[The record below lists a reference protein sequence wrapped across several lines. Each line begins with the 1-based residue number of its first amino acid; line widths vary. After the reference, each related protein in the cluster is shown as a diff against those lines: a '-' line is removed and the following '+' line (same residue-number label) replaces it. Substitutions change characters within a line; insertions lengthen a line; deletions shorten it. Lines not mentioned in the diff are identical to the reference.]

1 MNVNISLDLQAIISA
16 ATSTERIQPIVD
28 KAISE
33 AIKSAIQDAT
43 GYRSE
48 FINALKAQLAAALP
62 SGLSIADTARFQ
74 LVMNQAVTEAVRGEN
89 GAMIQAAMKAA
100 VKEVMPDVPAS
111 IKLSE
116 FMELA
121 RGGLH
126 KEDHEGFYALLE
138 MSDYGNGGWLYLD
151 SDEDCREKYRAENRI
166 SFSKDG
172 SVYALKL
179 NGLDLTPKSLP
190 TAVGRFDGLLLSM
203 YVGRTSIE
211 LDMSADDVE
220 YAASSKED

>member
-16 ATSTERIQPIVD
+16 AVSAERIQPIVD

-33 AIKSAIQDAT
+33 AIKSAIQEAT

-48 FINALKAQLAAALP
+48 FSNALKTQLSAALP
-62 SGLSIADTARFQ
+62 SGLGIDDAARFQ

-89 GAMIQAAMKAA
+89 AAIIQAAMKTAI
-100 VKEVMPDVPAS
+100 KEVMPDVPAR

-116 FMELA
+116 FIELA

-138 MSDYGNGGWLYLD
+138 LSDYGSGWLYLD
-151 SDEDCREKYRAENRI
+151 GDEDCREKYRAENRI

-179 NGLDLTPKSLP
+179 NSLELTPKTLP
-190 TAVGRFDGLLLSM
+190 TAVCSFNGLLLSM

-220 YAASSKED
+220 YAASSRED